1 MKKILFTLIL
11 LITLSSFSQNQK
23 ATLFFRDGTSLE
35 GLARITNFGDKIKFK
50 KDKNSEK
57 IIYNSQK
64 VDKIV
69 IRENDEDITYQYK
82 IIKNRKTPLLL
93 EPLKEGKVTLYRDL
107 KQGYS
112 PGMQMGGYSAGGMG
126 MNFGGGRSYS
136 ISSYY
141 VSKDNGNIVI
151 HLGDKGTIFTKNFK
165 KAASEYFKDCSELV
179 KKIQSKEFRKR
190 DVVDI
195 VEYYNENC
203 GE

>member
-1 MKKILFTLIL
+1 MKQLLFTLTL

-69 IRENDEDITYQYK
+69 IRENDEDVTYQYK

-112 PGMQMGGYSAGGMG
+112 PGMQMGGYGVGGMG

-165 KAASEYFKDCSELV
+165 KAASEYFKGCSELV
-179 KKIQSKEFRKR
+179 KKIQSKEYRKR
-190 DVVDI
+190 DVVEI

-203 GE
+203 DD